1 MTLDLTGAAWGCRV
15 KDLHICRRDD
25 SGEIS
30 FELALP
36 EPMVIKAGLE
46 ATSMLPVMGRS
57 GAGKSTLMNVLS
69 TTAFPAPDAAQ
80 VEWRFPNGDSFHWS
94 GNRRATIPLQYIRGR
109 YFGYAFQQA
118 RLLGHLTVEENLIL
132 GRINNGDKPANA
144 RERVY
149 DLMLPSFANH
159 SATVD
164 RVLSLYPAELSG
176 GERQRVALL
185 KAIARDP
192 YVMFADEPTGSL
204 DRDTRREVMSL
215 LREWVSE
222 RPDERL
228 LIWVTHHDRDPA
240 DTGVPRRLWVADGTA
255 RFEETSDGETW
266 YPREAMHV

>member
-149 DLMLPSFANH
+149 DLMLPSF
-159 SATVD
+159 V
-164 RVLSLYPAELSG
+164 
-176 GERQRVALL
+176 
-185 KAIARDP
+185 
-192 YVMFADEPTGSL
+192 
-204 DRDTRREVMSL
+204 
-215 LREWVSE
+215 REWVSE